1 MRRIYGSIAIA
12 ILTLCTF
19 IQGMPTMTSPD
30 LFLMPY
36 PADVQ
41 LESGAFRL
49 SDDFRI
55 AVEGTV
61 TPRLERAIARAQGR
75 LAGRTAL
82 FFTCHEIKK
91 DGLGQGKGL
100 VVRSE
105 RAGRLVVNEDESY
118 RLTVTAEGIRLDSR
132 TDIGGL
138 YGLETLLQLLQADE
152 SGYFFPAVTI
162 QDQPRFPWRGLL
174 IDACRHWMPV
184 DVILRNLDGMAAA
197 KLNVLHWHL
206 SEDQGFR
213 VESKL
218 FPKLHQLGSDGLYYT
233 QEQIREIIA
242 YAADRGIRVVPEFD
256 MPGHTTSWF
265 VGYPHLASAA
275 GPFRIERRYG
285 VMDPVMDPTKET
297 TYEFLEAFWREMTAL
312 FPDEYVHI
320 GGDEN
325 NGKMWNANA
334 EIQAF
339 KQANNLADN
348 HALQA
353 YFNNRLLKILTRY
366 QKKLVG
372 WDEILHPDMPNNIV
386 IHSWRG
392 TQALVEAAQK
402 GYMGI
407 LSNGYYIDLCQSAAF
422 HYLND
427 PIPAGSQ
434 MTQDERKRVL
444 GGEATMWSEI
454 ATKETVDSRIWP
466 RTLAIAERLWSPAER
481 RDVDDMYR
489 RMERI
494 SVQMEELG
502 LLHIKNSAMMLRRL
516 AAGQDPKAA
525 QNLLEWLAPVQGY
538 YRNAHTPYTSFS
550 PFTRMVD
557 IAPPESMP
565 ARRFGKLV
573 DAYLEGRKPGDRDA
587 LLKVMDAWQSN
598 HEALVGLIKKAPALR
613 EVEPNSA
620 ILQQLGRAGRE
631 AVLYYGKKQK
641 ATAAWSAKQKE
652 LIAAAQKPNA
662 ELLMPV
668 AGAMEKLFNAVG
680 Q

>member
-1 MRRIYGSIAIA
+1 MRRIFASIAIM
-12 ILTLCTF
+12 ILSLCTY
-19 IQGMPTMTSPD
+19 IQGRPTMQSPD
-30 LFLMPY
+30 LILMPY
-36 PADVQ
+36 PAEVQ
-41 LESGAFRL
+41 IEPGVFRL

-55 AVEGTV
+55 AVEGAV
-61 TPRLERAIARAQGR
+61 TPRLERAIVRARQR

-82 FFTCHEIKK
+82 FFTCNEISR
-91 DGLGQGKGL
+91 DGLGEGQGL
-100 VVRSE
+100 VVRCE

-118 RLTVTAEGIRLDSR
+118 RLAVSAGGIRLEAR

-138 YGLETLLQLLQADE
+138 HGLETLLQLLQADE
-152 SGYFFPAVTI
+152 NGFFFPAVSI

-184 DVILRNLDGMAAA
+184 DVILHNLDAMAAA

-233 QEQIREIIA
+233 QEQIREIIG

-256 MPGHTTSWF
+256 MPGHATSWF

-275 GPFRIERRYG
+275 GPFKIERRYG

-353 YFNNRLLKILTRY
+353 YFNNRLYKILTRY

-372 WDEILHPDMPNNIV
+372 WDEILHPDMPNNSV

-402 GYMGI
+402 GYMSI

-444 GGEATMWSEI
+444 GGEAAMWSEI

-481 RDVDDMYR
+481 CDVDDMYR

-494 SVQMEELG
+494 SVQLEELG
-502 LLHIKNSAMMLRRL
+502 LLHLKNSAMMLRRL
-516 AAGQDPKAA
+516 AAGQDPEAA

-538 YRNAHTPYTSFS
+538 YRTDHTPYTSFS

-557 IAPPESMP
+557 AAPPESLP
-565 ARRFGKLV
+565 ARRFARLV
-573 DAYLEGRKPGDRDA
+573 DAYLEERKPGDRDA
-587 LLKVMDAWQSN
+587 LLKVMDGWESN
-598 HEALVGLIKKAPALR
+598 HDALVRLIKKAPALR
-613 EVEPNSA
+613 EVEPTSA

-631 AVLYYGKKQK
+631 AVSYFGKKQK
-641 ATAAWSAKQKE
+641 PTAAWSARQKE

-662 ELLMPV
+662 ELLIPV
-668 AGAMEKLFNAVG
+668 AGAMEKLFNAAA